1 MSDHRLAFAAPN
13 LPRYTSYPTAPH
25 FTGDVTDAVYGDWLG
40 ALTPEAPLS
49 VYLHL
54 PFCAQMC
61 WYCGCH
67 TKITRRIEPVERYG
81 EALVREVDLVAD
93 RLTQAMPISHLHWG
107 GGTPTML
114 PLDHFARVMERIR
127 TRFAVRDDAELA
139 VEADPRT
146 VTPELARGLAA
157 QGINR
162 MSFGIQDFDPRVQA
176 AINRVQCAGLV
187 SRAVG
192 LLQDVGIKHISF
204 DLIYGL
210 PHQTLDSLRRT
221 VDQAVAMG
229 PDRLSVFGYAHVP
242 WMKTHQKMIDTDRL
256 ADAEGRL
263 EQVETI
269 AAALEAHGYVRVGL
283 DHFAKAGDSMAAA
296 LAQGDLQRNFQGYT
310 TDQAQGLIGF
320 GASAIGTLPQG
331 YSQNAPDLGGY
342 ERAISEGRLATV
354 RGRALT
360 PDDRTRRAV
369 IERLMCDMAVDL
381 DTIDGAAG
389 LAPVLRS
396 FDPMVRAGLAEVTG
410 HRVRLNERARP
421 VMRWAAARF
430 DAYLEPQTARHSV
443 GV

>member
-1 MSDHRLAFAAPN
+1 MSDQRLAFAAPN

-25 FTGDVTDAVYGDWLG
+25 FHGEVTGDVYAQWLG
-40 ALTPEAPLS
+40 TLVPDAPLS

-81 EALVREVDLVAD
+81 EALAREVDLVAEHLNH
-93 RLTQAMPISHLHWG
+93 RMPITHLHWG

-114 PLDHFARVMERIR
+114 PMGHFAAVMERIR
-127 TRFAVRDDAELA
+127 MRFDIQEDAELA

-146 VTPELARGLAA
+146 VTPELAKGLAD

-187 SRAVG
+187 ERAVAV
-192 LLQDVGIKHISF
+192 LQDEGIDHISF

-210 PHQTLDSLRRT
+210 PHQTLDSLQRT

-242 WMKTHQKMIDTDRL
+242 WMKTHQKMIDTDLL

-269 AAALEAHGYVRVGL
+269 AERLESHGYVRVGL
-283 DHFAKAGDSMAAA
+283 DHFAKAGDSMADA
-296 LAQGDLQRNFQGYT
+296 LEQGDLQRNFQGYT
-310 TDQAQGLIGF
+310 TDQAQGLIGL

-331 YSQNAPDLGGY
+331 YIQNAPDIAGY
-342 ERAISEGRLATV
+342 ERAIAQGRLATV

-360 PDDRTRRAV
+360 KDDRTRRAV

-381 DTIDGAAG
+381 DRIEGAGA
-389 LAPVLRS
+389 LAPVLDS
-396 FDPMVRAGLAEVTG
+396 FEPMVRAGLAEITG
-410 HRVRLNERARP
+410 HRVRLDERARP
-421 VMRWAAARF
+421 IMRWAAARF